1 MKAEACVDLSGK
13 VAIVTGASA
22 GIGRAYALALAG
34 AGATVVAA
42 ARRLGGGEDEAPDAN
57 TLATVVTASEKL
69 PGRIHAQVCD
79 LELEAD
85 VVRLVDQTAV
95 NFGRIDVLVNNAA
108 ALWKFDSLKISGEA
122 WDRVMAT
129 NVRGPYVAIRQA
141 APHMIRQRSGSI
153 INITALVGSLTPKSN
168 YPGFLIY
175 GVSKAALNRLS
186 YFMAAE
192 LKPYGIAV
200 NCLSPGVVASESA
213 LKSNP
218 QVAQAGTHKPATPE
232 VLGPALLYLAQQTAE
247 TLTGQMLHTD
257 EFQKSWP

>member
-1 MKAEACVDLSGK
+1 MDLSGK

-42 ARRLGGGEDEAPDAN
+42 ARRLGGGEDEPPDAN
-57 TLATVVTASEKL
+57 TLATLAKLSAKL

-79 LELEAD
+79 VELEAD
-85 VVRLVDQTAV
+85 LVRLVGETAA

-108 ALWKFDSLKISGEA
+108 VLWQFDALNITAEA
-122 WDRVMAT
+122 WDRLMTT
-129 NVRGPYVAIRQA
+129 NVRGSYVSIRQT
-141 APHMIRQRSGSI
+141 APHMMRRRSGSI
-153 INITALVGSLTPKSN
+153 INITAGVGNLTPKSN
-168 YPGFLIY
+168 YPGGLAY

-192 LKPYGIAV
+192 LKTYGIAV
-200 NCLSPGVVASESA
+200 NCLSPGVVLSESA
-213 LKSNP
+213 LKARP
-218 QVAQAGTHKPATPE
+218 EAAQAGTHKPCTPE

-247 TLTGQMLHTD
+247 TLTGQILHTD
-257 EFQKSWP
+257 EFRKSWP

>member
-1 MKAEACVDLSGK
+1 MSLRGK

-42 ARRLGGGEDEAPDAN
+42 ARRLGGSEGEAPDAN
-57 TLATVVTASEKL
+57 TLSTVVKASETL
-69 PGRIHAQVCD
+69 PGRIYAQVCD
-79 LELEAD
+79 VEVEAD
-85 VVRLVDQTAV
+85 IVRLVDHTAV

-108 ALWKFDSLKISGEA
+108 VLSRFDSFDITGEA

-129 NVRGPYVAIRQA
+129 NVRGPYVAIREA
-141 APHMIRQRSGSI
+141 ALHMMRQRSGSI
-153 INITALVGSLTPKSN
+153 INITAQAGALTPKSN
-168 YPGFLIY
+168 YPGFLAY

-186 YFMAAE
+186 HFMATE
-192 LKPYGIAV
+192 LKPYGVAV

-213 LKSNP
+213 LRANP
-218 QVAQAGTHKPATPE
+218 EVARAGTHKPCTPE
-232 VLGPALLYLAQQTAE
+232 VLGPALLCLAQQTAE
-247 TLTGQMLHTD
+247 TLTGQILHTD

>member
-1 MKAEACVDLSGK
+1 MNLRGK

-34 AGATVVAA
+34 EGATVVAA
-42 ARRLGGGEDEAPDAN
+42 ARRLGGKEGEASDAN
-57 TLATVVTASEKL
+57 TLSTLVKQSETL
-69 PGRIHAQVCD
+69 PGRIYVQACD
-79 LELEAD
+79 VSVEAD
-85 VVRLVDQTAV
+85 IIQLVDQAAA

-108 ALWKFDSLKISGEA
+108 ALPRFDSLDIAGEA

-129 NVRGPYVAIRQA
+129 NVRGPYVAIRQV
-141 APHMIRQRSGSI
+141 APHMVRQRSGSI
-153 INITALVGSLTPKSN
+153 INITAMVGTMTPKSN
-168 YPGFLIY
+168 YPGMLAY

-186 YFMAAE
+186 YFMANE
-192 LKPYGIAV
+192 LKPAGVAV

-213 LKSNP
+213 LRSNP
-218 QVAQAGTHKPATPE
+218 DVAKSGTHKPCTPE

-247 TLTGQMLHTD
+247 TLTGQILHTD